1 MDLINDEMENA
12 AKGLPSG
19 ITVKINNLVDTG
31 MIRKLYEASQEG
43 VKVKLIIRG
52 ISSLVPGVKG
62 LSENIEVVS
71 LLGRFLE
78 HARVIAFHN
87 NGDPLVY
94 IGSADWMT
102 RNLDHRVEV
111 AVPIL
116 DESCKQEIL
125 DYLDIQQTRVAKNR
139 VVDKLLKNDYV
150 KPGKDLKRIDAQVAM
165 MQYLK
170 NKAK

>member
-1 MDLINDEMENA
+1 MDHINDEMDNA
-12 AKGLPSG
+12 AKGLPAA
-19 ITVKINNLVDTG
+19 ITIKINNLVDTG

-43 VKVKLIIRG
+43 VKIKLIIRG

-71 LLGRFLE
+71 MIGRFLE
-78 HARVIAFHN
+78 HARVMSFYN
-87 NGDPLVY
+87 NGEPLVF

-116 DESCKQEIL
+116 DETCKAEIL
-125 DYLDIQQTRVAKNR
+125 YYLDLQWTRIAKNR
-139 VVDKLLKNDYV
+139 VVDKMLKNEYM
-150 KPGKDLKRIDAQVAM
+150 KMGKGLKNIDAQVAM
-165 MQYLK
+165 QQYLK
-170 NKAK
+170 TKTK

>member
-12 AKGLPSG
+12 SKGLPAS

-43 VKVKLIIRG
+43 VKIKLIIRG

-62 LSENIEVVS
+62 LSDNIEVVS
-71 LLGRFLE
+71 ILGRFLE
-78 HARVIAFHN
+78 HSRVIAFHN

-116 DESCKQEIL
+116 DEDCKLEIL
-125 DYLDIQQTRVAKNR
+125 DYLDLQWARVAKNR
-139 VVDKLLKNDYV
+139 IVDKLLKNEYV
-150 KPGKDLKRIDAQVAM
+150 KPVKDLKRIDAQVAM

-170 NKAK
+170 TKSK